1 MQIYVN
7 SMNKSSILL
16 MVLDW
21 LTAQCSMGRGDARYI
36 WIFRIFYARRIFNS
50 WDKTWDKICIFWGE
64 VAGGD
69 ILRPKFDCRLFWE
82 VDEGARPLG
91 EHLKGFECEQ
101 ISLILLKTSLI
112 LTSTRRPQ
120 RGWTGR
126 CRSWIWCG
134 RNPKCWAIFFR
145 MFLSLLGENSKIKL
159 SISK

>member
-21 LTAQCSMGRGDARYI
+21 LTAQCSMEGGDARYI

-112 LTSTRRPQ
+112 L
-120 RGWTGR
+120 
-126 CRSWIWCG
+126 
-134 RNPKCWAIFFR
+134 
-145 MFLSLLGENSKIKL
+145 KIKKTPKRMDRSLPQLNLMWPKSQML
-159 SISK
+159 SNFFLHNVPFTFGRKS